1 MAVIREQPYRNSNF
15 LVDFGRGDSGAP
27 LAGFA
32 EVIFPDFIV
41 GQPEG
46 PQRPHVVPPQPVERG
61 DVAAANRLV
70 LKRGVMGALDLYA
83 WWDEARNGTVPRKRT
98 VKVELLGED
107 QSTVALTWRFDNVRP
122 VSLSYSPLRAMDGG
136 ILMETLILEF
146 DRMEMV

>member
-1 MAVIREQPYRNSNF
+1 MAVISERPYRNSNF
-15 LVDFGRGDSGAP
+15 LVDLGRGDSRS
-27 LAGFA
+27 LVAGFS

-41 GQPEG
+41 DQPEVH
-46 PQRPHVVPPQPVERG
+46 QRPHMAPQPVERA

-70 LKRGVMGALDLYA
+70 LKRGVMGSMDLYA
-83 WWDEARNGTVPRKRT
+83 WWDEARKGKAPRQGT

-107 QSTVALTWRFDNVRP
+107 QSTVVLTWRFDNVRP

-146 DRMEMV
+146 DRVEMV

>member
-1 MAVIREQPYRNSNF
+1 MAVIYERPYKNSNF

-32 EVIFPDFIV
+32 EVIFPDFVV
-41 GQPEG
+41 GHPEE
-46 PQRPHVVPPQPVERG
+46 PQRPGIVPHPAERAE
-61 DVAAANRLV
+61 VTSANRLV
-70 LKRGVMGALDLYA
+70 LKRGVMGSLDLYA
-83 WWDEARNGTVPRKRT
+83 WWDEARKGQAPRKRT

-107 QSTVALTWRFDNVRP
+107 QSTVVLTWRFDNVRP

-146 DRMEMV
+146 DRMEML

>member
-1 MAVIREQPYRNSNF
+1 MAVISEHPYRNSNF
-15 LVDFGRGDSGAP
+15 LVDFGRGDSRS
-27 LAGFA
+27 LVAGFS

-46 PQRPHVVPPQPVERG
+46 PQRPHIAPQPVEQAEVT
-61 DVAAANRLV
+61 VANHLV
-70 LKRGVMGALDLYA
+70 LKRGVIGSLDLYT
-83 WWDEARNGTVPRKRT
+83 WWDEARKGAASRRRS

-107 QSTVALTWRFDNVRP
+107 QSTVVLTWRFDNVRP

-146 DRMEMV
+146 DRMEMM

>member
-1 MAVIREQPYRNSNF
+1 MAVISERPYKNSNF
-15 LVDFGRGDSGAP
+15 LVDFGQGDSRSL

-46 PQRPHVVPPQPVERG
+46 HQRPHIAPQPVERG

-70 LKRGVMGALDLYA
+70 LKRGVMGSLDLYA
-83 WWDEARNGTVPRKRT
+83 WWDEARKGTAPRKRT

-107 QSTVALTWRFDNVRP
+107 QSAVVLTWRFGNVRP
-122 VSLSYSPLRAMDGG
+122 VSLSYSPLRAMEGG

-146 DRMEMV
+146 DRVEML

>member
-1 MAVIREQPYRNSNF
+1 MAVISERPYRNSNF
-15 LVDFGRGDSGAP
+15 LVDFGRGDSDSK

-46 PQRPHVVPPQPVERG
+46 RPRPHTAPQPVEHT
-61 DVAAANRLV
+61 DVATANRLV
-70 LKRGVMGALDLYA
+70 LKRGVMGSMDLYA
-83 WWDEARNGTVPRKRT
+83 WWDEARKGTAPRRRT

-107 QSTVALTWRFDNVRP
+107 QSTVVLTWRFDNVRP
-122 VSLSYSPLRAMDGG
+122 VSLSYSPLCAMDGG
-136 ILMETLILEF
+136 ILMETIILEF